1 VDERTI
7 DLTDGKGKHRAEDT
21 LPGGFIPS
29 HLAAPMLRGS
39 AATSLEYAATELGG
53 IRLAADV
60 LADPHGGLP
69 GGDLAAAREIAET
82 ATRLQR
88 LLRALAAGA
97 LAALVLTVGLAAGP
111 SQRAEAAEA
120 PQPDPVAVRT
130 VPVVLS
136 SAYVTARIPVTTRN
150 LTPRGLHCSSVWSTT
165 QLPAYLGRACS
176 LSASFTVPVT
186 VDARQLPLGRSTVR
200 YTDDVAP
207 MDSPVGTVTLVA
219 RRPTAF
225 GLGMWADLGSGQV
238 FVSAPVR
245 MYSPAAGRWL
255 PQNLAP
261 VYVQELTARG
271 WVRVATLTTNRLGV
285 AAGVVTTGG
294 GVFRMRVA
302 RPVGSTVTAATGTTR
317 TVVVTTEPLDIV

>member
-1 VDERTI
+1 MEDEETRQ
-7 DLTDGKGKHRAEDT
+7 G
-21 LPGGFIPS
+21 
-29 HLAAPMLRGS
+29 
-39 AATSLEYAATELGG
+39 
-53 IRLAADV
+53 
-60 LADPHGGLP
+60 LAD
-69 GGDLAAAREIAET
+69 RISQE

-88 LLRALAAGA
+88 LVKALAVGA

-136 SAYVTARIPVTTRN
+136 SAYVTVGIPVTTRN

-186 VDARQLPLGRSTVR
+186 LDARQLPLGRSTVR

-219 RRPTAF
+219 RRPTKF

-261 VYVQELTARG
+261 VYVQEYTARG
-271 WVRVATLTTNRLGV
+271 WVRVATLTTNRLGI

-294 GVFRMRVA
+294 GVFRMRVV
-302 RPVGSTVTAATGTTR
+302 RPVGATVTAATGTTR

>member
-1 VDERTI
+1 VDEQQPRVL
-7 DLTDGKGKHRAEDT
+7 DLTE
-21 LPGGFIPS
+21 
-29 HLAAPMLRGS
+29 APMVSRERAAEEVRRLVQEARQSVALMEIAADLTSSKGS
-39 AATSLEYAATELGG
+39 AKTNEE
-53 IRLAADV
+53 
-60 LADPHGGLP
+60 
-69 GGDLAAAREIAET
+69 
-82 ATRLQR
+82 
-88 LLRALAAGA
+88 LAAGISREARHANERLRRALSYLSA
-97 LAALVLTVGLAAGP
+97 LAVAAFVAVGLVVAPVGGG
-111 SQRAEAAEA
+111 RAEAAEA

-186 VDARQLPLGRSTVR
+186 LDARQLPLGRSTVR

-219 RRPTAF
+219 RRPTKF

-261 VYVQELTARG
+261 VYVQEYTARG
-271 WVRVATLTTNRLGV
+271 WVRVATLTTNRYGI

-294 GVFRMRVA
+294 GVFRMRVV

-317 TVVVTTEPLDIV
+317 TVVVTTEPLDII

>member
-1 VDERTI
+1 VGERTI
-7 DLTDGKGKHRAEDT
+7 DLTDGKARHRAEDT

-39 AATSLEYAATELGG
+39 AATSLEYAAVELGG

-69 GGDLAAAREIAET
+69 SGDLAAAREIAET

-136 SAYVTARIPVTTRN
+136 SAYVTVRIPVTTRN

-186 VDARQLPLGRSTVR
+186 LDARQLPLGRSTVR

-219 RRPTAF
+219 RRPSRFGVGTWTPTYYGDGLTVTAPLYAF
-225 GLGMWADLGSGQV
+225 TPALGRWTPQNAS
-238 FVSAPVR
+238 PVR
-245 MYSPAAGRWL
+245 SRSAS
-255 PQNLAP
+255 
-261 VYVQELTARG
+261 
-271 WVRVATLTTNRLGV
+271 
-285 AAGVVTTGG
+285 TGG
-294 GVFRMRVA
+294 GWFGRR
-302 RPVGSTVTAATGTTR
+302 S
-317 TVVVTTEPLDIV
+317 

>member
-1 VDERTI
+1 
-7 DLTDGKGKHRAEDT
+7 
-21 LPGGFIPS
+21 LPPD
-29 HLAAPMLRGS
+29 AACS
-39 AATSLEYAATELGG
+39 QATALEYAAELM
-53 IRLAADV
+53 RSLAADI
-60 LADPHGGLP
+60 LAGQW
-69 GGDLAAAREIAET
+69 R
-82 ATRLQR
+82 TRKTNEE
-88 LLRALAAGA
+88 LAAGISREARHANERLRRALSYLSA
-97 LAALVLTVGLAAGP
+97 LAVAAFVAVGLVAGP

-186 VDARQLPLGRSTVR
+186 LDARQLPLGRSTVR

-219 RRPTAF
+219 RRPTKF

-261 VYVQELTARG
+261 VYVQEYTARG
-271 WVRVATLTTNRLGV
+271 WVRVATLTTNRYGI

-294 GVFRMRVA
+294 GVFRMRVV

-317 TVVVTTEPLDIV
+317 TVVVTTEPLDII